1 MTRVKNNDKDKKK
14 IERAFNNNNNARE
27 PSTIC
32 CSIFLL
38 PILNQNINLF
48 HDKLT
53 FDLDGKK
60 DYERK
65 EKNCFSSI

>member
-1 MTRVKNNDKDKKK
+1 MIKKIKK
-14 IERAFNNNNNARE
+14 IERAFNNNNNNNARE

-53 FDLDGKK
+53 FDLDWKK

-65 EKNCFSSI
+65 EKITFPLLDNIS